1 MDWFFFMKKSYEIV
15 FVKHFYFILLRQ
27 INTILK
33 YPEASGQHKNTTK
46 TFSLFMNS
54 TTLYEKELSFQA
66 DRRKAAVEFIKI
78 ISDLWYDKSIELM
91 LFRNQLIDRNVSD
104 IMNLHEYAGEFVQ
117 KPINVFD
124 TVEIARAIENL
135 DLPPSRIDIG
145 KLTYEY
151 HLEDNKYHDSRAFVI
166 DKLKNAKNS
175 KDIKPK
181 DVVLYGFGRIGRLL
195 AREMMSKIGKGQQLR
210 LRAIVTRDKNDAVSL
225 EKRASLL
232 RYDSIH
238 GDFEGS
244 VQADVANNA
253 LIINGTTVHIITAN
267 APEEID
273 YTKYGIENALLIDNT
288 GAFTTEEA
296 LKRHLVSKGVD
307 KVLLTAPGKGVPNI
321 VYGVNH
327 NEYNP
332 DEVAIFSA
340 ASCTTNAI
348 TPILKAVE
356 DTLGVVKG
364 HLETIHA
371 YTNDQ
376 NLVDNMHK
384 KYRRGRAAALNM
396 VITETGAG
404 SAVAKALPSLTGKL
418 TSNAIRVPVPNGSLV
433 VLNLEVSKETS
444 LENINAIMRSYA
456 LEGELVEQIK
466 YSLNNELVSSD
477 IVGTSAPSIYDSNAT
492 IVSGDG
498 KNIVLY
504 VWYDNEYGYSHQ
516 VIRLAKYIAKV
527 RRFTYY

>member
-1 MDWFFFMKKSYEIV
+1 M
-15 FVKHFYFILLRQ
+15 RQ
-27 INTILK
+27 NLI
-33 YPEASGQHKNTTK
+33 HTTK
-46 TFSLFMNS
+46 TYLFMSNHNS
-54 TTLYEKELSFQA
+54 YEKELSFQA
-66 DRRKAAVEFIKI
+66 DRRKAGVELIKI
-78 ISDLWYDKSIELM
+78 ISDLWYDKSIELV

-104 IMNLHEYAGEFVQ
+104 IINFHEYAGEFVN
-117 KPINVFD
+117 KPINIFD
-124 TVEIARAIENL
+124 SVEIARAIQNL

-151 HLEDNKYHDSRAFVI
+151 HLEDNKYNDSKAFVI
-166 DKLKNAKNS
+166 DKLRNAKDFNNL
-175 KDIKPK
+175 KPK

-210 LRAIVTRDKNDAVSL
+210 LRAIVTRDKNDAVLL

-232 RYDSIH
+232 RYDSVH
-238 GDFEGS
+238 GDFQGS
-244 VQADVANNA
+244 VSADVENSA

-273 YTKYGIENALLIDNT
+273 YTQYGIEDALVIDNT
-288 GAFTTEEA
+288 GVFTTEEA

-327 NEYNP
+327 DDFNP
-332 DEVAIFSA
+332 DDVSIFSA

-348 TPILKAVE
+348 TPVLAVIE
-356 DTLGVVKG
+356 ETLGVVKG
-364 HLETIHA
+364 HIETIHA

-384 KYRRGRAAALNM
+384 KYRRGRSAALNM

-404 SAVAKALPSLTGKL
+404 SAVAKALPSLAGKL

-433 VLNLEVSKETS
+433 VLNLEVGQETS
-444 LENINAIMRSYA
+444 LEEVNTIMKKYA
-456 LEGELVEQIK
+456 LEGNLVEQIR

-477 IVGTSAPSIYDSNAT
+477 IVGTAQPSIYDSNAT
-492 IVSGDG
+492 IVSPDG
-498 KNIVLY
+498 KSIVMY

-527 RRFTYY
+527 RRYTYY

>member
-1 MDWFFFMKKSYEIV
+1 M
-15 FVKHFYFILLRQ
+15 
-27 INTILK
+27 T
-33 YPEASGQHKNTTK
+33 KNAQ
-46 TFSLFMNS
+46 
-54 TTLYEKELSFQA
+54 YEKELAFQA
-66 DRRKAAVEFIKI
+66 NRRRAGVDLIKI
-78 ISDLWYDKSIELM
+78 ISDLWYDKSIELV
-91 LFRNQLIDRNVSD
+91 LFRNQLIDKNVSD
-104 IMNLHEYAGEFVQ
+104 IMNLHEYAGEFVG
-117 KPINVFD
+117 KPISIFD
-124 TVEIARAIENL
+124 TVEIANAIFTM
-135 DLPPSRIDIG
+135 DLPPSKLDIG
-145 KLTYEY
+145 KLTYEFQLAENQY
-151 HLEDNKYHDSRAFVI
+151 DNSKAFVV
-166 DKLKNAKNS
+166 DKLKNAKS
-175 KDIKPK
+175 YQEIQPK

-195 AREMMSKIGKGQQLR
+195 ARELMTKMGQGDQMR
-210 LRAIVTRDKNDAVSL
+210 LRAIVTRDRNDASSL

-238 GDFEGS
+238 GDFQGS
-244 VQADVANNA
+244 VVADVENNA
-253 LIINGTTVHIITAN
+253 LIINGTTVHVITAN
-267 APEEID
+267 APEDID
-273 YTKYGIENALLIDNT
+273 YTDYGINDALVIDNT
-288 GAFTTEEA
+288 GAFTTKEQLE
-296 LKRHLVSKGVD
+296 RHLTSKGTS

-321 VYGVNH
+321 VHGVNQ

-332 DEVAIFSA
+332 DEIDIFSA

-348 TPILKAVE
+348 TPILKAIE

-384 KYRRGRAAALNM
+384 KYRRGRAAGLNM

-404 SAVAKALPSLTGKL
+404 SAVAKALPSLAGKL

-433 VLNLEVSKETS
+433 VLNLEINQLTS
-444 LENINAIMRSYA
+444 IADVNAIIKKYA

-477 IVGTSAPSIYDSNAT
+477 IIGTNAPSIFDSNAT
-492 IVSGDG
+492 IVSADG

-527 RRFTYY
+527 RRYTYY

>member
-1 MDWFFFMKKSYEIV
+1 MNN
-15 FVKHFYFILLRQ
+15 
-27 INTILK
+27 NTI
-33 YPEASGQHKNTTK
+33 
-46 TFSLFMNS
+46 
-54 TTLYEKELSFQA
+54 YEKELSFQA
-66 DRRKAAVEFIKI
+66 DRRKAGVEFIKI
-78 ISDLWYDKSIELM
+78 VSDLWYDKSIELV

-104 IMNLHEYAGEFVQ
+104 IINLHEYAGEFVQ
-117 KPINVFD
+117 KPINIFD
-124 TVEIARAIENL
+124 SVEIARAIESL

-151 HLEDNKYHDSRAFVI
+151 HLEDNKYNDAKAFVI
-166 DKLKNAKNS
+166 DKLRNAKNS
-175 KDIKPK
+175 QEIKPK
-181 DVVLYGFGRIGRLL
+181 DVILYGFGRIGRLL

-210 LRAIVTRDKNDAVSL
+210 LRAIVTRDRNDAQSL

-232 RYDSIH
+232 RYDSVH

-244 VQADVANNA
+244 VNADAENNA

-267 APEEID
+267 GPEDID
-273 YTKYGIENALLIDNT
+273 YTQYGIEDALVIDNT

-296 LKRHLVSKGVD
+296 LKRHLTSKGVD

-327 NEYNP
+327 EDYNP
-332 DEVAIFSA
+332 DEVTIYSA

-404 SAVAKALPSLTGKL
+404 SAVAKALPSLAGKL

-433 VLNLEVSKETS
+433 VLNLEVGKTTS
-444 LENINAIMRSYA
+444 VEEVNNIMKKYA

-527 RRFTYY
+527 RRYTYY

>member
-1 MDWFFFMKKSYEIV
+1 MS
-15 FVKHFYFILLRQ
+15 
-27 INTILK
+27 NTI
-33 YPEASGQHKNTTK
+33 
-46 TFSLFMNS
+46 
-54 TTLYEKELSFQA
+54 LYEKEISYQA
-66 DRRKAAVEFIKI
+66 DRRRAGVEFIKV
-78 ISDLWYDKSIELM
+78 ISDLWYDKSIEM
-91 LFRNQLIDRNVSD
+91 VLFRNQLIDKNVSE
-104 IMNLHEYAGEFVQ
+104 IINLHQYAGEFVG
-117 KPINVFD
+117 KPISVFD
-124 TVEIARAIENL
+124 SVEIAKAILSL
-135 DLPPSRIDIG
+135 DLPPSKLDIG

-151 HLEDNKYHDSRAFVI
+151 HLEDNQYNNAKAFVI
-166 DKLKNAKNS
+166 DKLKNAKDFKNN
-175 KDIKPK
+175 KPK

-195 AREMMSKIGKGQQLR
+195 ARELMSKTGKGTQLR
-210 LRAIVTRDKNDAVSL
+210 LRAIVTRDKNDAESL

-238 GDFEGS
+238 GDFQGS
-244 VQADVANNA
+244 VVADVENKA
-253 LIINGTTVHIITAN
+253 LIINGTTVHIITASG
-267 APEEID
+267 PEEID
-273 YTKYGIENALLIDNT
+273 YTQFGITDALVIDNT
-288 GAFTTEEA
+288 GAFTNQEA
-296 LKRHLVSKGVD
+296 LARHLTSLGVN
-307 KVLLTAPGKGVPNI
+307 KVLLTAPGKGIPNI
-321 VYGVNH
+321 VHGVNH

-332 DEVAIFSA
+332 DEVNIFSA

-404 SAVAKALPSLTGKL
+404 TAVAKAIPTLAGKL

-433 VLNLEVSKETS
+433 VLSLEVGKATS
-444 LENINAIMRSYA
+444 IAEINAIMKKYA

-477 IVGTSAPSIYDSNAT
+477 IIGTSAPSIYDSNAT
-492 IVSGDG
+492 IVSNDG

-504 VWYDNEYGYSHQ
+504 IWYDNEFGYSHQ
-516 VIRLAKYIAKV
+516 VIRLAKYISKV
-527 RRFTYY
+527 RRYTYY

>member
-1 MDWFFFMKKSYEIV
+1 MNNTVLYQKEI
-15 FVKHFYFILLRQ
+15 
-27 INTILK
+27 
-33 YPEASGQHKNTTK
+33 
-46 TFSLFMNS
+46 
-54 TTLYEKELSFQA
+54 SFQV
-66 DRRKAAVEFIKI
+66 DRRRAGVELIKI
-78 ISDLWYDKSIELM
+78 ISDLWYDKSIEM
-91 LFRNQLIDRNVSD
+91 VLFKNQLLDKNVSD
-104 IMNLHEYAGEFVQ
+104 IINLHQYAGEFVG
-117 KPINVFD
+117 KPITVFD
-124 TVEIARAIENL
+124 SVEIARVVLEL
-135 DLPPSRIDIG
+135 DLPPSKLDIG

-151 HLEDNKYHDSRAFVI
+151 LLEDEKYPDARHFVL
-166 DKLKNAKNS
+166 DKLKDARFS
-175 KDIKPK
+175 EEIQPK

-195 AREMMSKIGKGQQLR
+195 ARELMSKTGKGNQLR
-210 LRAIVTRDKNDAVSL
+210 LRAIVTRDKNDASSL

-238 GDFEGS
+238 GDFQGS
-244 VQADVANNA
+244 VTADPENNA

-273 YTKYGIENALLIDNT
+273 YTAYGIDNALVIDNT
-288 GAFTTEEA
+288 GAFTTKEA
-296 LKRHLVSKGVD
+296 LSRHLVSKGAD

-321 VYGVNH
+321 VHGVNQ

-332 DEVAIFSA
+332 DEIDIFSA

-404 SAVAKALPSLTGKL
+404 SAVAKALPSLEGKL

-433 VLNLEVSKETS
+433 VLNLEVNEETS
-444 LENINAIMRSYA
+444 IEEINAIMKKYA

-477 IVGTSAPSIYDSNAT
+477 IVGTSAPAIYDSNAT
-492 IVSGDG
+492 IVSADG

-504 VWYDNEYGYSHQ
+504 IWYDNEFGYSHQ

>member
-1 MDWFFFMKKSYEIV
+1 MNNTVLYQKEI
-15 FVKHFYFILLRQ
+15 
-27 INTILK
+27 
-33 YPEASGQHKNTTK
+33 
-46 TFSLFMNS
+46 
-54 TTLYEKELSFQA
+54 SFQV
-66 DRRKAAVEFIKI
+66 DRRRAGVELIKI
-78 ISDLWYDKSIELM
+78 ISDLWYDKSIEM
-91 LFRNQLIDRNVSD
+91 VLFKNQLLDKNVSD
-104 IMNLHEYAGEFVQ
+104 IINLHQYAGEFVG
-117 KPINVFD
+117 KPITVFD
-124 TVEIARAIENL
+124 SVEIARVVLEL
-135 DLPPSRIDIG
+135 DLPPSKLDIG

-151 HLEDNKYHDSRAFVI
+151 LLEDEKYPDARHFVL
-166 DKLKNAKNS
+166 DKLKDAKFS
-175 KDIKPK
+175 EEIQPK

-195 AREMMSKIGKGQQLR
+195 ARELMSKTGKGNQLR
-210 LRAIVTRDKNDAVSL
+210 LRAIVTRDKNDVSSL

-238 GDFEGS
+238 GDFQGS
-244 VQADVANNA
+244 VTADPENNA

-273 YTKYGIENALLIDNT
+273 YTAYGIDNALVIDNT
-288 GAFTTEEA
+288 GAFTTKEA
-296 LKRHLVSKGVD
+296 LSRHLVSKGAD

-321 VYGVNH
+321 VHGVNQ

-332 DEVAIFSA
+332 DEIDIFSA

-404 SAVAKALPSLTGKL
+404 SAVAKALPSLEGKL

-433 VLNLEVSKETS
+433 VLNLEVNEETS
-444 LENINAIMRSYA
+444 IEEINAIMKKYA

-477 IVGTSAPSIYDSNAT
+477 IVGTSAPAIYDSNAT
-492 IVSGDG
+492 IVSADG

-504 VWYDNEYGYSHQ
+504 IWYDNEFGYSHQ

>member
-1 MDWFFFMKKSYEIV
+1 MK
-15 FVKHFYFILLRQ
+15 
-27 INTILK
+27 
-33 YPEASGQHKNTTK
+33 TTHLYQK
-46 TFSLFMNS
+46 EV
-54 TTLYEKELSFQA
+54 TLQA
-66 DRRKAAVEFIKI
+66 DRRQISAELIKI
-78 ISDLWYDKSIELM
+78 ISDLWYEKSIEIV
-91 LFRNQLIDRNVSD
+91 LFRNQLIDKNVSE
-104 IMNLHEYAGEFVQ
+104 ILNLHEYAGAFVG
-117 KPINVFD
+117 KPISIFHSID
-124 TVEIARAIENL
+124 IARALSEIQ
-135 DLPPSRIDIG
+135 LPPSKLDLG
-145 KLTYEY
+145 KLTYEFG
-151 HLEDNKYHDSRAFVI
+151 LEEDKYPNARYFVME
-166 DKLKNAKNS
+166 KLKKAKSS
-175 KDIKPK
+175 KEIKPK

-195 AREMMSKIGKGQQLR
+195 ARELVSKTGKGDQLR
-210 LRAIVTRDKNDAVSL
+210 LRAIVVREKNDAITL

-238 GDFEGS
+238 GDFMGS
-244 VQADVANNA
+244 VVADAKNNA
-253 LIINGTTVHIITAN
+253 LIINGTTVHVISASS
-267 APEEID
+267 PEEID
-273 YTKYGIENALLIDNT
+273 YTKWNIKNALVIDNT
-288 GAFTTEEA
+288 GAFTTQEA
-296 LKRHLVSKGVD
+296 LSRHLKSKGAH

-321 VYGVNH
+321 VHGVNQ

-332 DEVAIFSA
+332 DEIDIFSA

-348 TPILKAVE
+348 TPILKVIE
-356 DTLGVVKG
+356 DSLGIVKG

-404 SAVAKALPSLTGKL
+404 TAVAKAIPSLDGKL

-433 VLNLEVSKETS
+433 VLNLEVNQTTTIET
-444 LENINAIMRSYA
+444 INAIIKKSA

-466 YSLNNELVSSD
+466 YSLNNELVSTD

-492 IVSGDG
+492 IVSKDG

-504 VWYDNEYGYSHQ
+504 IWYDNEYGYSHQ